1 MKFKTAT
8 TPEFFVICL
17 LILFLDLP
25 FRLRPSPA
33 TMSVTQL
40 AAFQELISSMRDL
53 QVSSYTCGA
62 GMVVLLYDFI
72 LTIPEEVKYVWSGK
86 QRLSMVRA
94 MYFWNRYFTVP
105 WIIVANYH
113 IAGLRGPLSNQF
125 CKVFIPSLAIVQ
137 GVSIAIGIQLLA
149 LRVLALYKNS
159 EIVRLGLYTY
169 LAACHITLLVITTMT
184 MKQFVPFLMYLP
196 ITKTCYTVP
205 NPLIKFVYI
214 PPIAAECGIMILQA
228 ANHIY
233 RGRQRTFLHTPLIS
247 TLYRDGY
254 LWFGCVIS
262 VRLLCLLVYLFAPVS
277 LWSLSNQLDFP
288 LSTALISRFFLQLRG
303 AVDTDDEDVTLAP
316 HTSVRSNPQH
326 INLRPAVH
334 VDNGR
339 VNSPVPL
346 RELRR
351 FKSTRISRI

>member
-113 IAGLRGPLSNQF
+113 IAGLRGPLSNQLYVSRP
-125 CKVFIPSLAIVQ
+125 CKNVLADQ
-137 GVSIAIGIQLLA
+137 IQLQ
-149 LRVLALYKNS
+149 
-159 EIVRLGLYTY
+159 GLYSLPRHRAGCIHRYRYTTGTLTTNIPNCTNPPY
-169 LAACHITLLVITTMT
+169 AAC
-184 MKQFVPFLMYLP
+184 
-196 ITKTCYTVP
+196 
-205 NPLIKFVYI
+205 
-214 PPIAAECGIMILQA
+214 
-228 ANHIY
+228 
-233 RGRQRTFLHTPLIS
+233 S
-247 TLYRDGY
+247 TR
-254 LWFGCVIS
+254 
-262 VRLLCLLVYLFAPVS
+262 P
-277 LWSLSNQLDFP
+277 
-288 LSTALISRFFLQLRG
+288 G
-303 AVDTDDEDVTLAP
+303 AVQE
-316 HTSVRSNPQH
+316 
-326 INLRPAVH
+326 
-334 VDNGR
+334 
-339 VNSPVPL
+339 
-346 RELRR
+346 
-351 FKSTRISRI
+351 